1 MLLVPVFKP
10 PGVPAI
16 PKAMAVYDLQGVRGQ
31 DPGSGR
37 MPPGRGKKGE
47 VKMGMEEMDDALFY
61 DSYQLVSD
69 LPDRDLLEQLAEE
82 SAELSQA
89 ALKLIR
95 AHGMSQNPT
104 PISEDEA
111 MHSLIEEANDV
122 LIVLVILGLADQN
135 TVHDW
140 RKLVRWAERI
150 QEAGEKKEAANGHAE
165 R

>member
-1 MLLVPVFKP
+1 
-10 PGVPAI
+10 
-16 PKAMAVYDLQGVRGQ
+16 MA
-31 DPGSGR
+31 
-37 MPPGRGKKGE
+37 
-47 VKMGMEEMDDALFY
+47 MEEMDDDLFY

-104 PISEDEA
+104 PISEDKA
-111 MHSLIEEANDV
+111 LASLKEEANDV
-122 LIVLVILGLADQN
+122 LIILVILGLADQSS
-135 TVHDW
+135 VHDW

-150 QEAGEKKEAANGHAE
+150 QEAEEKKEAANGHAE
-165 R
+165 

>member
-1 MLLVPVFKP
+1 
-10 PGVPAI
+10 
-16 PKAMAVYDLQGVRGQ
+16 
-31 DPGSGR
+31 
-37 MPPGRGKKGE
+37 
-47 VKMGMEEMDDALFY
+47 MDDDLFY

-104 PISEDEA
+104 PISEDKA
-111 MHSLIEEANDV
+111 LASLKEEANDV
-122 LIVLVILGLADQN
+122 LIILVILGLADQSS
-135 TVHDW
+135 VHDW

-150 QEAGEKKEAANGHAE
+150 QEAEEKKEAANGHAE
-165 R
+165 

>member
-1 MLLVPVFKP
+1 
-10 PGVPAI
+10 
-16 PKAMAVYDLQGVRGQ
+16 
-31 DPGSGR
+31 
-37 MPPGRGKKGE
+37 
-47 VKMGMEEMDDALFY
+47 MGMEEMDDDLFY

-104 PISEDEA
+104 PISEDKA
-111 MHSLIEEANDV
+111 LASLKEEANDV
-122 LIVLVILGLADQN
+122 LIVLVILGLCDQSA
-135 TVHDW
+135 VHDW
-140 RKLVRWAERI
+140 RKLVRWADRI
-150 QEAGEKKEAANGHAE
+150 QEAEEKKEAANGHAE